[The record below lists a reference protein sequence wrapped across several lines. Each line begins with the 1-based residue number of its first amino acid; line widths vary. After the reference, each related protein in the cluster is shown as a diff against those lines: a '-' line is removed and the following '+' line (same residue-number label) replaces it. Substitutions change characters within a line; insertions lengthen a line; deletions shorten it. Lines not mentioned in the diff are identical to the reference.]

1 MTTAEASKPVPAK
14 PRRWWLLLFI
24 ALVLFGLLTSAFY
37 WLAYIA
43 SAPDMS
49 RVDHATTD
57 ELWAM
62 GTNVIPVL
70 AARARLRDNIFTT
83 FYAKLYS
90 KFPGELR
97 RSFPRPVNRTPIRMH
112 AMRAIAELGPLAARG
127 AQSAVLEGLSDTN
140 PMVRSSAVSAAAWIV
155 RDSPQAASVF
165 LQRLAATNRPL
176 VGFFSLT
183 VDPYIWP
190 RFPQALP
197 ALINDLHDPEAA
209 YEAAICLG
217 YMGTNARAAI
227 PALIDTLRH
236 SAAGASPADE
246 AKWRPDDRSIQQSTG
261 KYSLDHNRAMSA
273 RALGRIGIATP
284 EVTIA
289 LARAWNDTNEWVCAN
304 AAEAI
309 GDLGPAMAGQVP
321 ELIAGLQDHDNRAL
335 SAKLLALG
343 KIGPPAAGAIE
354 TLRQLTDPARVRQL
368 VTDPNA
374 EVISMRVGDIVTA
387 AQTAICMIDPDR
399 GKPYLP
405 AIADAAVGEWWDP
418 VECLILLK
426 PLANEVVRAVEPL
439 LQATNVF
446 RRPIAAYVVLSQNPA
461 HAAALEVLR
470 DARLAGPPSQRL
482 VAAEWLFLTTG
493 ETNNLCALI
502 EEALP
507 PTGSIN
513 GQTAASVAQRVG
525 IAALPTKTAWQRALW
540 DKDKF
545 VRERAAIELWNLE
558 DCQSTA
564 VAQK

>member
-1 MTTAEASKPVPAK
+1 RTTFSGPGTGSWPSSSLPSPPGSSFTSASCPSAAAAKAASSEALPSLSPARNERRERRHSTSPAKTAARKIIVIEIDCIPFRSTIVSTRPRMTTAEASKPVPAK

-112 AMRAIAELGPLAARG
+112 AMRAIAELGP
-127 AQSAVLEGLSDTN
+127 
-140 PMVRSSAVSAAAWIV
+140 
-155 RDSPQAASVF
+155 
-165 LQRLAATNRPL
+165 
-176 VGFFSLT
+176 
-183 VDPYIWP
+183 
-190 RFPQALP
+190 LP

-335 SAKLLALG
+335 SAKLLAL
-343 KIGPPAAGAIE
+343 
-354 TLRQLTDPARVRQL
+354 
-368 VTDPNA
+368 
-374 EVISMRVGDIVTA
+374 
-387 AQTAICMIDPDR
+387 
-399 GKPYLP
+399 
-405 AIADAAVGEWWDP
+405 
-418 VECLILLK
+418 
-426 PLANEVVRAVEPL
+426 
-439 LQATNVF
+439 
-446 RRPIAAYVVLSQNPA
+446 
-461 HAAALEVLR
+461 
-470 DARLAGPPSQRL
+470 
-482 VAAEWLFLTTG
+482 
-493 ETNNLCALI
+493 
-502 EEALP
+502 
-507 PTGSIN
+507 
-513 GQTAASVAQRVG
+513 
-525 IAALPTKTAWQRALW
+525 
-540 DKDKF
+540 
-545 VRERAAIELWNLE
+545 
-558 DCQSTA
+558 
-564 VAQK
+564 